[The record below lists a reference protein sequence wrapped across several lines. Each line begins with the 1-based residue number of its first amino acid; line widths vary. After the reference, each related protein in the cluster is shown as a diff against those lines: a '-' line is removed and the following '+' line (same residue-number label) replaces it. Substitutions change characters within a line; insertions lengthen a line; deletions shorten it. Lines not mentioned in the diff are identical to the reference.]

1 VGVGWAYPDLHDF
14 FHCRQRKT
22 QMKITQ
28 IALALGL
35 ALGATAAFA
44 APQMAPATPAAPAA
58 AATTTTTT
66 TTTKT
71 VHHRHHRKAHHHHH
85 MAKKMS
91 DHDADDMKKM
101 DTTPAPTPPKP

>member
-1 VGVGWAYPDLHDF
+1 
-14 FHCRQRKT
+14 
-22 QMKITQ
+22 MKITQ

-44 APQMAPATPAAPAA
+44 APQMAPATPATPAA

-71 VHHRHHRKAHHHHH
+71 VHHRHHRKPHHHHHHH
-85 MAKKMS
+85 MAKKMN

-101 DTTPAPTPPKP
+101 DTAPTPPKP